1 MTERE
6 EIKYACDVADEAEL
20 SKLASS
26 KSKYVRMVVA
36 VRSCDEDAL

>member
-20 SKLASS
+20 SKLASGS
-26 KSKYVRMVVA
+26 SI
-36 VRSCDEDAL
+36 DDAITSPEQGVLQ